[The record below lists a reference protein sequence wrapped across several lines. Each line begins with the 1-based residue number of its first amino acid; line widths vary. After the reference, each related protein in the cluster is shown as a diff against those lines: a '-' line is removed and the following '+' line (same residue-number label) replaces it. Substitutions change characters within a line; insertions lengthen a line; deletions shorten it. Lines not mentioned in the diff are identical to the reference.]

1 MLTDDDKKWI
11 AAELSGQ
18 VAASEGRMEALTGFE
33 ARMGT
38 QLDRFEARL
47 IAEFQKWTLPL
58 IDSRVEAAARRTMDL
73 EVEPYDGP
81 VSPGFM
87 QDVEKLLCRERR
99 QTKLAQLIQ
108 LVLRVESSFARK
120 RVDHASPHSR
130 SVPAL

>member
-1 MLTDDDKKWI
+1 
-11 AAELSGQ
+11 
-18 VAASEGRMEALTGFE
+18 MEALTGFE

-81 VSPGFM
+81 AVSPGFM
-87 QDVEKLLCRERR
+87 QDVEKLPVQERR
-99 QTKLAQLIQ
+99 QTK
-108 LVLRVESSFARK
+108 S
-120 RVDHASPHSR
+120 
-130 SVPAL
+130 